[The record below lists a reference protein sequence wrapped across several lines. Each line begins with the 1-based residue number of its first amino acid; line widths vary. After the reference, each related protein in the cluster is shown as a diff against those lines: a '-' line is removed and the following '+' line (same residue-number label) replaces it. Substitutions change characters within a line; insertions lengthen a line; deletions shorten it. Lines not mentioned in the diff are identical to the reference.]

1 MGTTLFLPTKSVLSG
16 SLITLN
22 LVMLKSIKGI
32 FLFLKT
38 RNDEGLLTIIKKG

>member
-1 MGTTLFLPTKSVLSG
+1 MSITHFLPIKPVISAA
-16 SLITLN
+16 LITLD
-22 LVMLKSIKGI
+22 LDMLKSIKGI